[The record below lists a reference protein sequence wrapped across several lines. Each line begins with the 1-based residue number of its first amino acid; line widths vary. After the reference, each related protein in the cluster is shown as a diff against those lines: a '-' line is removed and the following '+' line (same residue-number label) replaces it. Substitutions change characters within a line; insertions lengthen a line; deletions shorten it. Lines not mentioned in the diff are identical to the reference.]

1 MENGQLISYLENE
14 WSLDIHDTFSIDE
27 ITEKFSQRIDDLINH
42 DFNQLI
48 RLLYKV
54 DVSEEKLKYLLKENA
69 NEDAGK
75 IISRLIIERQLQK
88 IQSRQNFMPNNTEEN
103 DEEKW

>member
-1 MENGQLISYLENE
+1 MENSQLISYLQNE
-14 WSLDIHDTFSIDE
+14 WSTDIHDAFSIDD
-27 ITEKFSQRIDDLINH
+27 ITEKLSQRIHDLINH
-42 DFNQLI
+42 DFGQLI

-88 IQSRQNFMPNNTEEN
+88 IQTRQNFMPNNTDEN